1 MRSLLLALVALAVLA
16 AGAQSAS
23 AKTPIR
29 VGIGDQ
35 QAAIFDQDAFQRAKF
50 ERVRYF
56 IPWNVTDEPTELFR
70 ATAYVQ
76 RARAEG
82 VQVFLHISSDDLRRR
97 RAELPSVE
105 QYRSRVGRLVRHF
118 RNLGVREFGTW
129 NEANHDSQPTW
140 RSPTRAASFFRE
152 LYRLIKPSCPECGV
166 VALDV
171 LDQPGVERYMRS
183 FYGALTDTYRRRA
196 TIVGIHNYGD
206 VNRKRTTFTG
216 SIIRQART
224 FNRATRF
231 WYTET
236 GGIVKFGSNFR
247 CSTSRAASRLKDMFS
262 LARRYRSSGVQRLYV
277 YNWTGAGCESRFD
290 AGLTT
295 PGGRTRAGYAVLRR
309 ELPNFLR

>member
-1 MRSLLLALVALAVLA
+1 MRSLLLSLVALAVLA

-35 QAAIFDQDAFQRAKF
+35 QVSMFDQDAFQRAKI

-56 IPWNVTDEPTELFR
+56 IPWNATDNPTELFR

-82 VQVFLHISSDDLRRR
+82 MQVFLHISSDDLRRR

-105 QYRSRVGRLVRHF
+105 RYRSRVGRLVRHF
-118 RNLGVREFGTW
+118 RELGVREFGAF
-129 NEANHDSQPTW
+129 NEANHDSQPTY

-152 LYRLIKPSCPECGV
+152 LYRMVKPGCPGCGV

-171 LDQPGVERYMRS
+171 LDQPGAERYMRG
-183 FYGALTDTYRRRA
+183 FYGALSDTYRRRA
-196 TIVGIHNYGD
+196 TIVGIHTFGD
-206 VNRKRTTFTG
+206 VNRQRTTYPG
-216 SIIRQART
+216 SIIRQARAY
-224 FNRATRF
+224 NRSTRF
-231 WYTET
+231 WFTET
-236 GGIVKFGSNFR
+236 GGIVNFCR
-247 CSTSRAASRLKDMFS
+247 HFKCSTSRAASRLDDMFD
-262 LARRYRSSGVQRLYV
+262 LAKRYRRSGVQRLYV
-277 YNWTGAGCESRFD
+277 YNWTGAGCDARFD

-295 PGGRTRAGYAVLRR
+295 PGGRTRAGYRVLRR
-309 ELPNFLR
+309 HLPSFLR